1 MREIVFDTETTGTDP
16 ERGDRIVE
24 IGCVELIDLV
34 PTGVTFHR
42 YINPERDVPAEVV
55 KIHGLSGAFLA
66 DKPVF
71 GNPQV
76 IEELL
81 IFIGDAP
88 LVAHNAEFDRR
99 FLNGELA
106 RLNLP
111 LIDKARCVDTLMIA
125 RKKFPGAPASLDAL
139 CRRFNVDRST
149 RELHGAL
156 IDSLLLA
163 EVYLQLKGGRERRL
177 SFLDPAEQ
185 DTQTTPGEPRILE
198 AKFLKPARGR
208 PKPLAPRSTQ
218 AERDAHAA
226 FVLSLGKDPAWKSV
240 LTGTG

>member
-1 MREIVFDTETTGTDP
+1 MRELAFDTETTGVDP
-16 ERGDRIVE
+16 DRGDRIVE
-24 IGCVELIDLV
+24 IGFVELIDLV

-42 YINPERDVPAEVV
+42 YMNPQRDMPDGAFKV
-55 KIHGLSGAFLA
+55 HGLSAEFLST
-66 DKPVF
+66 KPVF
-71 GNPQV
+71 ADPSV
-76 IEELL
+76 VDEMLA
-81 IFIGDAP
+81 FIGDAP

-111 LIDKARCVDTLMIA
+111 LIPKERCIDTLMIA

-149 RELHGAL
+149 REKHGAL

-177 SFLDPAEQ
+177 SFLDPTQQ
-185 DTQTTPGEPRILE
+185 DPQKPADQSGLLE
-198 AKFLKPARGR
+198 AKSVNATQSR
-208 PKPLAPRSTQ
+208 PTPLPLLSTQ
-218 AERDAHAA
+218 EERNAHAN
-226 FVLSLGKDPAWKSV
+226 FVLGLGKAPVWLDLLKA
-240 LTGTG
+240 G